1 MFKRILVPIDGST
14 YAKRAIP
21 IAIEVSQKFR
31 SDVLVLHVSEHDSN
45 LAAAYSPE
53 TAVALSSMT
62 PTEASELVADA
73 VKAIRDARI
82 YVKGEVRDA
91 AIGQV
96 AKVIVETATDNN
108 IDLIVMGSRGLSDLQ
123 GLLLGSVTHKVIQL
137 ANIPVLVD
145 STRAIGERSTVAAVP
160 TYSPVLRV
168 AE

>member
-21 IAIEVSQKFR
+21 IAIDVAQKFR

-53 TAVALSSMT
+53 TAVALSPTT
-62 PTEASELVADA
+62 PDEASELIADA
-73 VKAIRDARI
+73 LKVIRAAGI
-82 YVKGEVRDA
+82 YVRGELRDA
-91 AIGQV
+91 AVGQV
-96 AKVIVETATDNN
+96 AKVIVETANDNSS
-108 IDLIVMGSRGLSDLQ
+108 DLIVMGSRGLSDLK

-145 STRAIGERSTVAAVP
+145 STHTVKERSAFVASLANM
-160 TYSPVLRV
+160 PVMRV
-168 AE
+168 AD

>member
-14 YAKRAIP
+14 YAQQAIP
-21 IAIEVSQKFR
+21 IAIEVAQKFQG
-31 SDVLVLHVSEHDSN
+31 DVLVLHVSEHDSN

-53 TAVALSSMT
+53 TAAAYSAETS
-62 PTEASELVADA
+62 TEALQLVTDA
-73 VKAIRDARI
+73 VKAIGDARV
-82 YVKGEVRDA
+82 YAKGEVRDA
-91 AIGQV
+91 AVGQV

-137 ANIPVLVD
+137 ANIPVLGD
-145 STRAIGERSTVAAVP
+145 SNRAIRERITVAAVQ

>member
-1 MFKRILVPIDGST
+1 MFKRILVPLDGST

-21 IAIEVSQKFR
+21 VAIEVAQKFQ
-31 SDVLVLHVSEHDSN
+31 SDVLVLHVREHDGN

-53 TAVALSSMT
+53 TAIALSPETS
-62 PTEASELVADA
+62 TEASELIDDA
-73 VKAIRDARI
+73 LKAIREARI
-82 YVKGEVRDA
+82 YAKGELRNA
-91 AIGQV
+91 AVGQV
-96 AKVIVETATDNN
+96 AKVIVETATDNRS
-108 IDLIVMGSRGLSDLQ
+108 DLIVMGSRGLSDLK

-145 STRAIGERSTVAAVP
+145 STRAVRERSTVAAVP